1 MSYDD
6 NGSKI
11 FLIMKYDK
19 ILEERNLRF
28 DHLMSNEVC
37 YEVFIKILWVFNE
50 LW

>member
-11 FLIMKYDK
+11 FLIMKCGK
-19 ILEERNLRF
+19 ILEESNLRF

-37 YEVFIKILWVFNE
+37 YEVFIETLQVFNE
-50 LW
+50 L